1 MSTGVDVVVE
11 ARSYLGV
18 RWLHQGRSRDGL
30 DCAGLVVAI
39 GTACRGLDCPL
50 PDYPRATRDEQML
63 ELAGQHLVAIDK
75 AHMRPGDVVVLAFEK
90 QRHMGLLG
98 DYLYGGL
105 SLIHAYLPPRKV
117 VEQRLD
123 EVWAARIKQA
133 FRFPEIA

>member
-1 MSTGVDVVVE
+1 MTAGQDVVAE
-11 ARSYLGV
+11 ARSFLGV

-30 DCAGLVVAI
+30 DCAGLVVAV
-39 GTACRGLDCPL
+39 GTTCRGLDCPL
-50 PDYPRATRDEQML
+50 PDYPRASRDEQML

-75 AHMRPGDVVVLAFEK
+75 ADMRPGDVVVLAFEK

-98 DYLYGGL
+98 DYPYGGL
-105 SLIHAYLPPRKV
+105 SLIHAYLPNRKV